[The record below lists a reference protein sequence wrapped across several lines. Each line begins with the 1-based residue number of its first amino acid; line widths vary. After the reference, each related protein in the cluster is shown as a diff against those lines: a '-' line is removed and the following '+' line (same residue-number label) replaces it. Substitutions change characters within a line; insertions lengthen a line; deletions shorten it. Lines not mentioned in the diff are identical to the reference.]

1 MRSHADP
8 DNDAFEVVPTVT
20 DSPDTTPVPG
30 GTAGVESAHPTTM
43 PLERSFEIAVN
54 GLIGAYDLSPN
65 SALQTHIA
73 QVLARV
79 GVDRI
84 EVPSGSVFD
93 PSVCEAI
100 STVATEDNDLY
111 QRVSET
117 LRPGWR
123 GRDAILRPPQVAV
136 WVADP
141 STPGQP
147 NR

>member
-1 MRSHADP
+1 VTDSADP
-8 DNDAFEVVPTVT
+8 DPQGMHVAATAHE
-20 DSPDTTPVPG
+20 SS
-30 GTAGVESAHPTTM
+30 GTGVLS
-43 PLERSFEIAVN
+43 LERSFEIAVN

-79 GVDRI
+79 GVDRM
-84 EVPSGSVFD
+84 EVPSGAVFD

-100 STVATEDNDLY
+100 STVATDDAHLY

-123 GRDAILRPPQVAV
+123 RMDAVLRSPQVSV

-141 STPGQP
+141 SKTGQP
-147 NR
+147 NG

>member
-1 MRSHADP
+1 MGSSDQHGAVGAGSSP
-8 DNDAFEVVPTVT
+8 SEVM
-20 DSPDTTPVPG
+20 S
-30 GTAGVESAHPTTM
+30 
-43 PLERSFEIAVN
+43 LERSFEIAIK

-65 SALQTHIA
+65 PALQTHIA

-84 EVPSGSVFD
+84 EVPSGAMFD
-93 PSVCEAI
+93 PSLCEAI
-100 STVATEDNDLY
+100 STVATADQALY

-123 GRDAILRPPQVAV
+123 GRDEILRPPQVAV

-141 STPGQP
+141 NRSDQP
-147 NR
+147 N

>member
-1 MRSHADP
+1 MRSHADS
-8 DNDAFEVVPTVT
+8 DNDAFEVVPTVM
-20 DSPDTTPVPG
+20 DSPDTAPVPRG
-30 GTAGVESAHPTTM
+30 VAGVDSPRPTTI

-79 GVDRI
+79 GVERI
-84 EVPSGSVFD
+84 EVPSGAVFD
-93 PSVCEAI
+93 PSLCEAI
-100 STVATEDNDLY
+100 STVTTEDHGLY

-141 STPGQP
+141 STPGQS

>member
-1 MRSHADP
+1 
-8 DNDAFEVVPTVT
+8 VVRTVT
-20 DSPDTTPVPG
+20 HSPHQDPQGIRAADGVQPPH
-30 GTAGVESAHPTTM
+30 AGVS
-43 PLERSFEIAVN
+43 PLERSLEIAVN

-65 SALQTHIA
+65 AALQSHIV

-79 GVDRI
+79 GVDRM
-84 EVPSGSVFD
+84 EVPSGAAFD

-100 STVATEDNDLY
+100 STVATDDPSLF

-123 GRDAILRPPQVAV
+123 RPDAVLRSPQVSV

-141 STPGQP
+141 AKTNQP
-147 NR
+147 DR

>member
-1 MRSHADP
+1 MNHADP
-8 DNDAFEVVPTVT
+8 EADALEMVPTVT
-20 DSPDTTPVPG
+20 DSPETTPIRSEATG
-30 GTAGVESAHPTTM
+30 IGSSRTAAM

-65 SALQTHIA
+65 AALQTHIS

-84 EVPSGSVFD
+84 EVPSGAVFD
-93 PSVCEAI
+93 PSSCEAI
-100 STVATEDNDLY
+100 STVSTENRDLY

-123 GRDAILRPPQVAV
+123 GRGAILRPPQVAV

-141 STPGQP
+141 SKPVQP

>member
-1 MRSHADP
+1 M
-8 DNDAFEVVPTVT
+8 VPTVT
-20 DSPDTTPVPG
+20 DSPDTAPVPRG
-30 GTAGVESAHPTTM
+30 AAGVESSRPVTI

-84 EVPSGSVFD
+84 EVPAGSVFD

-100 STVATEDNDLY
+100 STVTTNDHDLY

-141 STPGQP
+141 STPGQAK
-147 NR
+147 R

>member
-1 MRSHADP
+1 VA
-8 DNDAFEVVPTVT
+8 
-20 DSPDTTPVPG
+20 
-30 GTAGVESAHPTTM
+30 AGVESSRTAVLS
-43 PLERSFEIAVN
+43 LERSFEIAVN

-65 SALQTHIA
+65 PGLQTHIA

-79 GVDRI
+79 GVQLI

-100 STVATEDNDLY
+100 STVATEDHHLY
-111 QRVSET
+111 QRVSEM

-123 GRDAILRPPQVAV
+123 LPDAVLRPPQVSV

-141 STPGQP
+141 AKPGQP
-147 NR
+147 DS